1 MNLRYAINAFLASLL
16 VMLGFTSCKTT
27 ANGQDGGNQKSIS
40 KKNNDNPNR
49 TIRVLYGPPPA
60 KYKSPIAPEPKKLL
74 YGPPPSGYRTAKK
87 DVPQQ

>member
-27 ANGQDGGNQKSIS
+27 ANSQDGNNRQSVT
-40 KKNNDNPNR
+40 KKRNGDPNR
-49 TIRVLYGPPPA
+49 PIEALYGVRPV